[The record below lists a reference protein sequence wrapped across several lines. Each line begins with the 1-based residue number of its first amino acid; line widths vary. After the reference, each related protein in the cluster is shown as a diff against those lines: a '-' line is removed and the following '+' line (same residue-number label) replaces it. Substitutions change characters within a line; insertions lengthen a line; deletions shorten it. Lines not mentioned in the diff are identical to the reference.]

1 MDKKVKVIPC
11 SGIGKV
17 YGLMAREAV
26 LKTVHELCPEK
37 AETVCLVY
45 IVTGD
50 KEVKEK
56 IEGCN
61 CITIDG
67 CPKMCASKNV
77 SIAGG
82 IVVEEMKV
90 LDTVKAHKGKQ
101 FGSPTELTADG
112 EHVMSEIAGKIAK
125 RINEMS
131 IDIKFIQ
138 PVNVD
143 MDIPCGP
150 KK

>member
-26 LKTVHELCPEK
+26 LKTVFELCPEK
-37 AETVCLVY
+37 SETVCLAY

-50 KEVKEK
+50 KEAKEK
-56 IEGCN
+56 IEGFD
-61 CITIDG
+61 CITVDG

-82 IVVEEMKV
+82 KVIDELKV
-90 LDTVKAHKGKQ
+90 LDTVKEHKGKK
-101 FGSPTELTADG
+101 FGSPTQLDADG
-112 EHVMSEIAGKIAK
+112 EVVISEIATKIAK
-125 RINEMS
+125 KINE
-131 IDIKFIQ
+131 I
-138 PVNVD
+138 N
-143 MDIPCGP
+143 
-150 KK
+150 

>member
-26 LKTVHELCPEK
+26 LKTVFELSPEK
-37 AETVCLVY
+37 SETVCLAY

-50 KEVKEK
+50 KEAREK
-56 IEGCN
+56 IEGYD
-61 CITIDG
+61 CITVDG

-82 IVVEEMKV
+82 KVIDELKV
-90 LDTVKAHKGKQ
+90 LDTVKEHKGKK
-101 FGSPTELTADG
+101 FGSPTQLDADG
-112 EHVMSEIAGKIAK
+112 EAVISEIAEKIAK
-125 RINEMS
+125 K
-131 IDIKFIQ
+131 IKEI
-138 PVNVD
+138 
-143 MDIPCGP
+143 
-150 KK
+150 K

>member
-1 MDKKVKVIPC
+1 MDKKVKVVPC

-26 LKTVHELCPEK
+26 LKAVLELCPEK
-37 AETVCLVY
+37 AETVCLAY

-56 IEGCN
+56 IEGCD
-61 CITIDG
+61 CITVDG

-90 LDTVKAHKGKQ
+90 LETVKEYKGKT
-101 FGSPTELTADG
+101 FGSPTWLTADG
-112 EHVMSEIAGKIAK
+112 EVVTSEIAGKIAK
-125 RINEMS
+125 KIDEIN
-131 IDIKFIQ
+131 
-138 PVNVD
+138 
-143 MDIPCGP
+143 
-150 KK
+150 

>member
-1 MDKKVKVIPC
+1 MDKKVKVVPC

-26 LKTVHELCPEK
+26 LKTVIELCPDK
-37 AETVCLVY
+37 SETVCLAY

-56 IEGCN
+56 IEGFN
-61 CITIDG
+61 CITVDG

-77 SIAGG
+77 SITGG
-82 IVVEEMKV
+82 IVIEEIKV

-112 EHVMSEIAGKIAK
+112 EVVMNEIAGKIAK
-125 RINEMS
+125 KINE
-131 IDIKFIQ
+131 
-138 PVNVD
+138 VN
-143 MDIPCGP
+143 
-150 KK
+150 

>member
-17 YGLMAREAV
+17 FGLMARESA
-26 LKTVHELCPEK
+26 LKTVFELCPEK
-37 AETVCLVY
+37 SETVCLAC

-56 IEGCN
+56 IEGSD
-61 CITIDG
+61 CITVDG

-82 IVVEEMKV
+82 KVIEEIKV
-90 LDTVKAHKGKQ
+90 LDTVKEHKVKQ
-101 FGSPTELTADG
+101 FGSPSQLNVYG
-112 EHVMSEIAGKIAK
+112 EAVISEIAEKISK
-125 RINEMS
+125 RINE
-131 IDIKFIQ
+131 I
-138 PVNVD
+138 N
-143 MDIPCGP
+143 
-150 KK
+150 

>member
-1 MDKKVKVIPC
+1 MDKKVKVVPC

-26 LKTVHELCPEK
+26 LKTVFDLCPEK
-37 AETVCLVY
+37 SETVCLAY

-56 IEGCN
+56 IEGFD
-61 CITIDG
+61 CITVDG

-90 LDTVKAHKGKQ
+90 LDTVKEHKGKK
-101 FGSPTELTADG
+101 FGSPTQLNDDG
-112 EHVMSEIAGKIAK
+112 EAVINEIAEKIAK
-125 RINEMS
+125 RINE
-131 IDIKFIQ
+131 I
-138 PVNVD
+138 N
-143 MDIPCGP
+143 
-150 KK
+150 

>member
-26 LKTVHELCPEK
+26 LKTVFELIPEK
-37 AETVCLVY
+37 SETVCLAY

-50 KEVKEK
+50 KDAKEK
-56 IEGCN
+56 IEGFD
-61 CITIDG
+61 CITVDG

-82 IVVEEMKV
+82 IVLEEIKV
-90 LDTVKAHKGKQ
+90 LDTVKESKGKK
-101 FGSPTELTADG
+101 FGSPTQLDTDG
-112 EHVMSEIAGKIAK
+112 EAVISEIAEKIAK
-125 RINEMS
+125 KINE
-131 IDIKFIQ
+131 I
-138 PVNVD
+138 N
-143 MDIPCGP
+143 
-150 KK
+150 

>member
-26 LKTVHELCPEK
+26 LKTVFELIPEK
-37 AETVCLVY
+37 SETICLAY

-50 KEVKEK
+50 KDAKEK
-56 IEGCN
+56 IEGFD
-61 CITIDG
+61 CITVDG

-82 IVVEEMKV
+82 IVLEEIKV
-90 LDTVKAHKGKQ
+90 LDTVKEHKGKK
-101 FGSPTELTADG
+101 FGSPTQLDTDG
-112 EHVMSEIAGKIAK
+112 EAVISEIAEKIAK
-125 RINEMS
+125 KINE
-131 IDIKFIQ
+131 I
-138 PVNVD
+138 N
-143 MDIPCGP
+143 
-150 KK
+150 

>member
-26 LKTVHELCPEK
+26 LKTVFELIPEK
-37 AETVCLVY
+37 SETVCLAY

-50 KEVKEK
+50 KDAKEK
-56 IEGCN
+56 IEGFD
-61 CITIDG
+61 CITVDG

-82 IVVEEMKV
+82 IVLEEIKV
-90 LDTVKAHKGKQ
+90 LDTVKEHKGKK
-101 FGSPTELTADG
+101 FGSPTQLDTDG
-112 EHVMSEIAGKIAK
+112 EAVISEIAEKIAK
-125 RINEMS
+125 KINE
-131 IDIKFIQ
+131 I
-138 PVNVD
+138 N
-143 MDIPCGP
+143 
-150 KK
+150 

>member
-1 MDKKVKVIPC
+1 MDRKVKVIPC

-17 YGLMAREAV
+17 FGLMAREAA
-26 LKTVHELCPEK
+26 LKTVFELCPEK
-37 AETVCLVY
+37 SETVCLGY

-56 IEGCN
+56 IEGN
-61 CITIDG
+61 DCITVDG

-90 LDTVKAHKGKQ
+90 LDTVKEHKGKK
-101 FGSPTELTADG
+101 FGSPTQLNADG
-112 EHVMSEIAGKIAK
+112 EAVISEIAEKIAK
-125 RINEMS
+125 KIKEIN
-131 IDIKFIQ
+131 
-138 PVNVD
+138 
-143 MDIPCGP
+143 
-150 KK
+150 